1 MDPKLNGT
9 GRKPDGRFGP
19 GNPGGPGNPY
29 TRKCNELR
37 AAIYDGVSREDMAEM
52 VKALVVLAKKGDIQ
66 AFRELVPWLLGK
78 PESVDTLARIEELES
93 MLRDALAA
101 MNAPRALPAR
111 DAVA

>member
-52 VKALVVLAKKGDIQ
+52 VKALVELAKQGDIQ

-78 PESVDTLARIEELES
+78 PESAELTARIEELETL
-93 MLRDALAA
+93 LREIAA
-101 MNAPRALPAR
+101 GQNAPRALPDVRAT
-111 DAVA
+111 A